1 MIGEK
6 KLVPK
11 LTLRV
16 HFNDGIVTDVALSP
30 LTRQY
35 LESLTAKQN
44 RSGVLELED
53 DDKDTRSRKSPDR
66 LELVEE

>member
-35 LESLTAKQN
+35 LESLAAKQDQ
-44 RSGVLELED
+44 SEVLEFED
-53 DDKDTRSRKSPDR
+53 DDKDSGPRKVPDI
-66 LELVEE
+66 LELVK